1 MVPELHISLIHKLC
15 IYHKFSGFK
24 VGTCRLCGAS
34 GKTVSNVVGVCVKC
48 LREKEEA
55 LGIALEIHR
64 KYRLAIGLP
73 IEPPRDPKGVR
84 CTLCVNECSI
94 PENSIGFCGLWRNV
108 EGSLRFVEGH
118 GYGVLHSYL
127 DPLPT
132 NCVATPVCPAAT
144 GVGYPRFS
152 VSTHAEYGY
161 YNLAVFFAGC
171 NLDCIF
177 CQNWHH
183 KDIAVSPKLR
193 RRYLKS
199 DEKLVEEAV
208 KNDRVTCICFFGG
221 DPGPHTVYSLEVSRK
236 ILTYAKE
243 HNIVKRI
250 CWETN
255 GLENPGV
262 MKEMARLSLE
272 SGGIVKI
279 DWKACSPQVYQALT
293 GVDGWKAVERVKQN
307 IKLVSEM
314 ARERPEIPLLVVS
327 VLLVPG
333 YVDEQE
339 LECMAK
345 YISVIDKST
354 PVVLLAF
361 HPDHLLR
368 DLPPTSINHAVKA
381 YEIFRSYE
389 IEKVFIGNEWLL
401 GPYY

>member
-1 MVPELHISLIHKLC
+1 MGI
-15 IYHKFSGFK
+15 
-24 VGTCRLCGAS
+24 CRLCGLVS
-34 GKTVSNVVGVCVKC
+34 TTVSNVVGVCAKC

-55 LGIALEIHR
+55 LEIALEIHR
-64 KYRLAIGLP
+64 RYRESIGLP
-73 IEPPRDPKGVR
+73 PEPPRDPKGIK
-84 CTLCVNECSI
+84 CSLCVNECSI
-94 PENSIGFCGLWRNV
+94 PEKGLGFCGLWRND
-108 EGSLRFVEGH
+108 EGLLKFVEGR
-118 GYGVLHSYL
+118 GYGVLHAYL

-144 GVGYPRFS
+144 GAGYPKYS
-152 VSTHAEYGY
+152 ISPKVEYGY

-183 KDIAVSPKLR
+183 KDIAVSPRLR
-193 RRYLKS
+193 KKYLVS
-199 DEKLVEEAV
+199 LEDLVKEAV
-208 KNDRVTCICFFGG
+208 ENDKVTCICFFGG
-221 DPGPHTVYSLEVSRK
+221 DPSPQSVYSLEVSRK
-236 ILTYAKE
+236 ILEISKRYGT
-243 HNIVKRI
+243 IKRI

-255 GLENPGV
+255 GLENPEI

-279 DWKACSPQVYQALT
+279 DWKACSPTLYQALT
-293 GVDGWKAVERVKQN
+293 GVDGRKAIERIKHNV
-307 IKLVSEM
+307 KLVAEISKK
-314 ARERPEIPLLVVS
+314 RPEIPLLVVS
-327 VLLVPG
+327 ILLVPG
-333 YVDEQE
+333 YVDEVE

-345 YISVIDKST
+345 FISSVDKSI

-368 DLPPTSINHAVKA
+368 DLPPTSINHAEKA
-381 YEIFRSYE
+381 YSIFKDHD